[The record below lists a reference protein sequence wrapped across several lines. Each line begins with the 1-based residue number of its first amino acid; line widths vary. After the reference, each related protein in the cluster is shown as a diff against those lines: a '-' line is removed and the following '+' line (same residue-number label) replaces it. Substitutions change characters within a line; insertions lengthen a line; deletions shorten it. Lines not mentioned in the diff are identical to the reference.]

1 MWVSQMVKKT
11 IAMHMADV
19 LIENNQIGV
28 WMGSPDLIHEC
39 ADRAGMRQQHPLDV
53 IQAVLNALEYSSLF
67 TKSYIRA
74 SAMTGRLDREVK
86 YRYFELVSCEGKAE

>member
-1 MWVSQMVKKT
+1 MAKKT

-39 ADRAGMRQQHPLDV
+39 ADRAGMRQQHPLAV
-53 IQAVLNALEYSSLF
+53 IQAVLNALEYSPQF
-67 TKSYIRA
+67 KKSYIKA

-86 YRYFELVSCEGKAE
+86 YRYFELICNKGDTDAR

>member
-1 MWVSQMVKKT
+1 MRKKT

-19 LIENNQIGV
+19 LREHNLRGV

-53 IQAVLNALEYSSLF
+53 IQSVLNALEYSSQF
-67 TKSYIRA
+67 KKSYIKA
-74 SAMTGRLDREVK
+74 SAMTGRIDRAVK
-86 YRYFELVSCEGKAE
+86 YRYFELVDTEDRYEFERA